1 MFAVPNATTRKGKL
15 QRVRRYAL
23 HAMCACSMCACG
35 VCTVC
40 LLYMWC
46 VQAWTYDYSQCIYT
60 YILGAWMLL
69 APVLP
74 LEVSNCISQL
84 CYLHC
89 HSVLHLEPREEML
102 QHVTQLTSHT
112 RSRYTVQMVRL
123 VPCHSTVPDVLHN
136 AYSPSVPLGHCCRQL
151 DCWGQGQQDCMSG
164 ATATSNGLHAAVF
177 PQEPQGGRHMD
188 K

>member
-1 MFAVPNATTRKGKL
+1 MQHVCMWFVCV
-15 QRVRRYAL
+15 QRV
-23 HAMCACSMCACG
+23 C
-35 VCTVC
+35 
-40 LLYMWC
+40 MWCVYSVFVVYVVC
-46 VQAWTYDYSQCIYT
+46 VQAWTYAYSQLQCIYT
-60 YILGAWMLL
+60 NILGAWMLL

-74 LEVSNCISQL
+74 LEVPNCISQF

-89 HSVLHLEPREEML
+89 HIVLHLEPREEML

-188 K
+188 KYVSGLHVKVKYVC